1 MVKFI
6 TIFILLLCSIG
17 CAPLD
22 SEEKIETMKIFPV
35 VFLDDKSDTA
45 LELIDHRSERL
56 PSGHV
61 DVMLKCMGK
70 KEKKPIWIDWK
81 VIFYDT
87 RNINVEESEWHTD
100 HLFPRLEKTLQVS
113 SMRKDISSF
122 KFLIRTPVR

>member
-22 SEEKIETMKIFPV
+22 TQDKLDSLEIFPV
-35 VFLDDKSDTA
+35 VFLDDKIETA

-61 DVMLKCMGK
+61 NVMLKCISK
-70 KEKKPIWIDWK
+70 NKKKPIWIDWK
-81 VIFYDT
+81 VVFLDN
-87 RNINVEESEWHTD
+87 RNINIEESEWHTD
-100 HLFPRLEKTLQVS
+100 YLSPRLEKTLQLS
-113 SMRKDISSF
+113 SMRRDITVF